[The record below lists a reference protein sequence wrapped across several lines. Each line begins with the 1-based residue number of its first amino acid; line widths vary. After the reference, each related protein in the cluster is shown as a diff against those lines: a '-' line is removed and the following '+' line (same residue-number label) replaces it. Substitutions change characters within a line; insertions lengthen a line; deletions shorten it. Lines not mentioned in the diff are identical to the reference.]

1 MNPLTLLKQSADCTC
16 SEADKELARKLLSYS
31 VHVDSLATPEA
42 VLDRLHDIT
51 SAALGLNVLLALRFP
66 NNVSDWKSVSL
77 GKNIFLHRSAPRGWW
92 EEWVSRAPQQN
103 PIVYFLA
110 RLSLAPYTLSEMY
123 RILEP
128 IGSDRWGIELAMKYG
143 IRDGFIC
150 PVGARWVIKFWSLR
164 VLTKII
170 TEPHRIMLF
179 SAASFAAMRLE
190 QLAEIIPESAASY
203 IALTPRE
210 IAAIRL
216 LSWGKNYRQI
226 AEALGLSAETVRTH
240 LKKAKEKLGAR
251 SQAHI
256 VAQAMR
262 QRVIL

>member
-1 MNPLTLLKQSADCTC
+1 MSPLKLLKPPPDCTC
-16 SEADKELARKLLSYS
+16 SEADLELGERLLCYS

-51 SAALGLNVLLALRFP
+51 SAALGLNVLLAGRFP
-66 NNVSDWKSVSL
+66 NNVSDWKSLSL
-77 GKNIFLHRSAPRGWW
+77 GKNVFLHHTAPKGWW
-92 EEWVSRAPQQN
+92 EEWVRRAPRQN
-103 PIVYFLA
+103 PIAYFLA
-110 RLSLAPYTLSEMY
+110 RLSLAPYTLSEMS
-123 RILEP
+123 RLLEP
-128 IGSDRWGIELAMKYG
+128 IGTDRWGIELAMKYG
-143 IRDGFIC
+143 IRDAFIC
-150 PVGARWVIKFWSLR
+150 PVGARWVIAFWSPR

-179 SAASFAAMRLE
+179 SAASFAAIRLE
-190 QLAEIIPESAASY
+190 QLASILPEAAGSY

-210 IAAIRL
+210 IAVIRF
-216 LSWGKNYRQI
+216 LSWGKTYRQI
-226 AEALGLSAETVRTH
+226 AQALGLSAETVRTH

-262 QRVIL
+262 QRVIS